1 MQQVDII
8 RHLAEAAHKSGAIV
22 VSEIGSQTQWLYST
36 GDRPS
41 HLYLSGPMG
50 MAPSVALGVALAQ
63 PSIPV
68 LAICGD
74 GALAMNLN
82 ALATISYM
90 APKNLTLAVMDNGVY
105 DLTGQVPTPSAALDY
120 EHLAKGLKG
129 LKTYT
134 QVDLNS
140 QIVFSATQGLTLLH
154 AKVEKSAQKAPPFPL
169 QPTHIHSRFKDFLQ
183 TKG

>member
-8 RHLAEAAHKSGAIV
+8 CHLATAAHANGAVV

-36 GDRPS
+36 GDHPS

-63 PSIPV
+63 PQKPV

-82 ALATISYM
+82 ALATISTM

-105 DLTGQVPTPSAALDY
+105 DLTGKVLSPSSGLDY
-120 EHLAKGLKG
+120 EKLTAGLVG
-129 LKTYT
+129 FTHY
-134 QVDLNS
+134 QRIDLGSNLT
-140 QIVFSATQGLTLLH
+140 FSATGGLTLLH
-154 AKVEKSAQKAPPFPL
+154 AKVAKSADKAPPFPL
-169 QPTHIHSRFKDFLQ
+169 QPLHIHSRFREYLR
-183 TKG
+183 G